1 MPCPARFTRGKET
14 QYPMYRRP
22 HGSQG
27 WSRLVQKILPAP
39 GFDPWIVNQQRV
51 TNLPALSQPT
61 HLTCNRVKLCCAL
74 VRMCV
79 CCSQLEEGAVVKLTE
94 VTFDVYIIIIR
105 GQDDVSV
112 GIYLMVGFIMELLTI
127 FIT

>member
-1 MPCPARFTRGKET
+1 
-14 QYPMYRRP
+14 
-22 HGSQG
+22 
-27 WSRLVQKILPAP
+27 
-39 GFDPWIVNQQRV
+39 
-51 TNLPALSQPT
+51 
-61 HLTCNRVKLCCAL
+61 
-74 VRMCV
+74 MCV
-79 CCSQLEEGAVVKLTE
+79 CCSQLEGGAVVKLTE